1 MVIHSPRRR
10 AIATAVVISLVIAA
24 LFAVIVTRR
33 RSSSPSEDEEL
44 NGPSNSAITIKSGG
58 LTRSYRLSVPSTD
71 ATAAPLPVIFAFH
84 GHSQNAALMEKY
96 TDLDRLPALVVYPQG
111 EKDKSGTQRA
121 WESAPYATTNDGDK
135 DSQLVRDILAQLDR
149 KYRIDHTRICAT
161 GKSNGGG
168 FAAKLACTM
177 PETFAAVA
185 PVAGAYYPATHT
197 SYATGSTPNSDV
209 SVLEI
214 HGVKDGTMHYGG
226 GISHG
231 EHYVAAPELA
241 GTFAQLAGCTLEPSQ
256 SPTSAAKVTR
266 MTWEGCRPGVDVE
279 HLAVADGGHN
289 WPGSPYQKES
299 GEGPYNHT
307 LQTTDVVW
315 AFLSRHHK

>member
-10 AIATAVVISLVIAA
+10 AIATAVVISLIIAA
-24 LFAVIVTRR
+24 LFAVIVARR
-33 RSSSPSEDEEL
+33 RSSSPSDDEEL
-44 NGPSNSAITIKSGG
+44 NGPSSSVITIKSGG
-58 LTRSYRLSVPSTD
+58 LTRSYRLSVPHTD
-71 ATAAPLPVIFAFH
+71 ASTAPLPVIFAFH

-135 DSQLVRDILAQLDR
+135 DSQLVRDILAQLGR
-149 KYRIDHTRICAT
+149 KYHVDHTRIYAT

-197 SYATGSTPNSDV
+197 SCTAGSAQNSNV
-209 SVLEI
+209 SVMEI
-214 HGVKDGTMHYGG
+214 HGVKDGTMHYDGG
-226 GISHG
+226 TSHG
-231 EHYVAAPELA
+231 EHYIAAPELA
-241 GTFAQLAGCTLEPSQ
+241 GTFAHEKDAHQNPLHRRRRRPM
-256 SPTSAAKVTR
+256 SPA
-266 MTWEGCRPGVDVE
+266 
-279 HLAVADGGHN
+279 
-289 WPGSPYQKES
+289 
-299 GEGPYNHT
+299 
-307 LQTTDVVW
+307 
-315 AFLSRHHK
+315 

>member
-1 MVIHSPRRR
+1 M
-10 AIATAVVISLVIAA
+10 
-24 LFAVIVTRR
+24 
-33 RSSSPSEDEEL
+33 
-44 NGPSNSAITIKSGG
+44 
-58 LTRSYRLSVPSTD
+58 
-71 ATAAPLPVIFAFH
+71 IFAFH

-149 KYRIDHTRICAT
+149 KYRIDHTRIYAT

-168 FAAKLACTM
+168 FATKLACTM

-185 PVAGAYYPATHT
+185 PVAGACYPATYT
-197 SYATGSTPNSDV
+197 SCATGSTPNSNV

-214 HGVKDGTMHYGG
+214 HGVKDGTMHYDGG
-226 GISHG
+226 TSHG
-231 EHYVAAPELA
+231 ERYVAAPELA
-241 GTFAQLAGCTLEPSQ
+241 GTFAQLEGCTSEPTT
-256 SPTSAAKVTR
+256 SPTSAANVTR
-266 MTWEGCRPGVDVE
+266 MTWGGCRPGVDVE

-315 AFLSRHHK
+315 DFLSRHHK